1 MVISGYFLPPAPS
14 ADSRSAARRKLS
26 LIARGA
32 HHDGTEIEVLIH
44 NISGTGLLF
53 ECDIELAAG
62 DQIDIELPHAGDITA
77 VVIWASG
84 RLFGCQFEGP
94 VSPATLSAV
103 ELKSAVD
110 SAPDVDE
117 GYAPSAID
125 EAFGVRLQQLRTSA
139 GLNQAEVAERIG
151 VSAAS
156 VSSWEKGSA
165 RPQHDHME
173 KLAAILGVEIS
184 DLLEDDPPDGPPD
197 GLRELVERSRAQIA
211 RAMGISVDQ
220 VRIVVEL

>member
-84 RLFGCQFEGP
+84 RLFGCQFAGP

-103 ELKSAVD
+103 ELKSSMSA
-110 SAPDVDE
+110 APDVE
-117 GYAPSAID
+117 EIQPSPAD
-125 EAFGVRLQQLRTSA
+125 KAFGARLHRLRIRK
-139 GLNQAEVAERIG
+139 GLSQTDIATHLG
-151 VSAAS
+151 VSAPS
-156 VSSWEKGSA
+156 ISGWEKGRA
-165 RPQHDHME
+165 RPKNARLDA
-173 KLAAILGVEIS
+173 LADLLGVSLAE
-184 DLLEDDPPDGPPD
+184 LLDEPEPEDV
-197 GLRELVERSRAQIA
+197 RELIERSRDQIA
-211 RAMGISVDQ
+211 RAVGATPGQ
-220 VRIVVEL
+220 VRIIIEL